1 MPTQIMSTGRSS
13 EYLDPNAPAGIAHN
27 LYAEAT
33 LSDTTAVNPD
43 LIYDGAS
50 VTEISV
56 PSGKFVITDLM
67 ISLGFVYWTI
77 QLDKGDG
84 NGYQPLAI
92 FGFTLIGAV
101 TEVKTFKTP
110 ITIQGGTGVKIRL
123 EAQLTTTPTT
133 PVDVNMTLRCYTD
146 GGAPTFSTKTPTVF
160 TLTGLATT
168 GATEEVMDI
177 SANAATPAS
186 TFAVSAGT
194 TLQVTDFD
202 VAADG
207 GLTIFKLQYTTNGTD
222 WFTAAGLDVTG
233 LGTSSWVKANPA
245 TPWWITGG
253 ANVAIRITAT
263 TPDGAIPVTGVLMGL
278 LCS

>member
-1 MPTQIMSTGRSS
+1 MSTGRSS
-13 EYLDPNAPAGIAHN
+13 EFLDPDAVLGIPHN
-27 LYAEAT
+27 LYAETT
-33 LSDTTAVNPD
+33 LSDTTAVNPN

-56 PSGKFVITDLM
+56 PSGKFVITDVM
-67 ISLGFVYWTI
+67 ISIGFVYWTI

-92 FGFTLIGAV
+92 FGFTLIGSV
-101 TEVKTFKTP
+101 TEVKRFKTP

-123 EAQLTTTPTT
+123 EAQLTATPTT
-133 PVDVNMTLRCYTD
+133 PVDVNMTLRCRTD
-146 GGAPTFSTKTPTVF
+146 GTRPTFATKTATTF

-177 SANAATPAS
+177 SVNAGTPAGTVPIS
-186 TFAVSAGT
+186 SGT
-194 TLQVTDFD
+194 TLKITDFD

-207 GLTIFKLQYTTNGTD
+207 GLAVFKLQYTSDGTN
-222 WFTAAGLDVTG
+222 WFTAGALDVTG
-233 LGTSSWVKANPA
+233 LGTSSWVKAGPT
-245 TPWWITGG
+245 TPWWFDGG

-263 TPDGAIPVTGVLMGL
+263 TPDGAIPVTGVLTGL